1 MTSPEEYSASGHLLA
16 GWVEVEGLVVVVL
29 EPVVATVGEP
39 VGGTVLALMVAGLG
53 EFIAAGVPLAT
64 LLGLL

>member
-1 MTSPEEYSASGHLLA
+1 M
-16 GWVEVEGLVVVVL
+16 VVL
-29 EPVVATVGEP
+29 EPVAAFVGEL